1 MRNKQPSYFKIQTYN
16 APSLSPTRMTP
27 SPDRRIT
34 AKHLWIPLLWLPVT
48 APIWLQGQDSELFY
62 ALNSRLSSVPDG
74 WWAGLSLLGT
84 GWAVYALCAWT
95 LWRAPQVM
103 LAWLCAAPLAG
114 LFTRIGKMM
123 ADNPRPLEALGPEHI
138 HVIGDPLF
146 VASMPSGHTMTAFAA
161 ATAIYFSL
169 QTARRHRFAGLFVVA
184 CGVGLSRI
192 AVGAHWPA
200 DVAVGAGLGIASGLG
215 GAWVAS
221 RLPTHLVQVHSGL
234 VRAVAVFGV
243 YCLYVLLDDPMGFAI
258 NRPLQLVLG
267 SFLAA
272 CLMVFLGKTIQPEK
286 QD

>member
-1 MRNKQPSYFKIQTYN
+1 
-16 APSLSPTRMTP
+16 MTP

-34 AKHLWIPLLWLPVT
+34 AKHLWIAPLWLLVSS
-48 APIWLQGQDSELFY
+48 PIWLQGQDPHLFY

-74 WWAGLSLLGT
+74 WWAALSLLGT

-114 LFTRIGKMM
+114 LFTRLGKMM
-123 ADNPRPLEALGPEHI
+123 ADNPRPLEALGPERI

-169 QTARRHRFAGLFVVA
+169 QTPGPFRFAWLFA
-184 CGVGLSRI
+184 LASGVGLSRI

-200 DVAVGAGLGIASGLG
+200 DVAVGAGLGLFSGLA
-215 GAWVAS
+215 GAWIAS
-221 RLPTHLVQVHSGL
+221 RLPSHLVQVQSGL

-243 YCLYVLLDDPMGFAI
+243 YCLYVLLDDPMGFVI

-272 CLMVFLGKTIQPEK
+272 CLVVFVGKSIRPVG
-286 QD
+286 

>member
-1 MRNKQPSYFKIQTYN
+1 MTN
-16 APSLSPTRMTP
+16 AQA
-27 SPDRRIT
+27 DRII
-34 AKHLWIPLLWLPVT
+34 AKHLWIAPLWLLVT
-48 APIWLQGQDSELFY
+48 APIWIRGQEPQLFY
-62 ALNSRLSSVPDG
+62 ALNSRLSIVPDG
-74 WWAGLSLLGT
+74 WWAALSLLGT
-84 GWAVYALCAWT
+84 GWAVYALCAWA
-95 LWRAPQVM
+95 LWRAPHVM
-103 LAWLCAAPLAG
+103 VAWLCAAPLAG
-114 LFTRIGKMM
+114 LFTRLGKMM
-123 ADNPRPLEALGPEHI
+123 ADNPRPLEALGPERI

-169 QTARRHRFAGLFVVA
+169 QPGRRYRFAWLFVLA

-200 DVAVGAGLGIASGLG
+200 DVAVGAGLGIASGLV

-221 RLPTHLVQVHSGL
+221 RLPIQHVQVHSGL

-272 CLMVFLGKTIQPEK
+272 CLVVFLGKTIQPEK